1 MTKFNQIMKTINDG
15 ISFSWSLGG
24 FDAPDLQDK
33 ALQVICDPDA
43 DSVIGYHTQVFLGRV
58 LYFENLRITYM
69 HDDGK
74 LKIYY

>member
-15 ISFSWSLGG
+15 ISFSWSLRG

-33 ALQVICDPDA
+33 ALQVICDPDN